1 MPVLGECCTCGP
13 SPVGRKTHAARETHV
28 RHTRPDSTRLHRP
41 PPHQKPPPRGTLAAN
56 QELVLLYWHIGRGIL
71 ERQDALGWGA
81 RVVDR
86 LARDLRAEFPEMTG
100 FSPRNLKYMR
110 AFAEAWPDLEFVQ
123 QAAARIPWFHNATLL
138 DKVKD
143 PAVRRFYIE
152 QTLVNGWSR
161 NVLVVQI
168 ESRLHERQGASPSNF
183 AATLPAPQSDLAQQL
198 VKDPYVFDFLT
209 LADDARERELEQ
221 GLVEHVRDFLVELGV
236 GFAFVGNQYHLEVGD
251 QDFYLDL
258 LFYHL
263 HLRCFVVVELK
274 VGAFVPE
281 YTGKL
286 NFYLSAVDDLLRHP
300 TDAPTIGILLCKAK
314 NNVIVEYALRDMA
327 KPISVAGW
335 ETQLVES
342 LPKELE
348 GRLPT
353 VEQLEAE
360 LAEDDDGSRNQQ
372 EPGTR

>member
-1 MPVLGECCTCGP
+1 MADDALTTEYIRLLDDLKVR
-13 SPVGRKTHAARETHV
+13 VRAARV
-28 RHTRPDSTRLHRP
+28 
-41 PPHQKPPPRGTLAAN
+41 QAALAAN

-81 RVVDR
+81 RVVDQ

-168 ESRLHERQGASPSNF
+168 ESRLHERQGAAPSNF

-236 GFAFVGNQYHLEVGD
+236 GFRASREAVSRAMRASHRAIQEGSYEAPSWSPSFEEAVEHCLQASLVSAFAVRD
-251 QDFYLDL
+251 
-258 LFYHL
+258 
-263 HLRCFVVVELK
+263 LRCRTPTPDFEAIRTFLQER
-274 VGAFVPE
+274 F
-281 YTGKL
+281 
-286 NFYLSAVDDLLRHP
+286 NHFVDDLEH
-300 TDAPTIGILLCKAK
+300 D
-314 NNVIVEYALRDMA
+314 E
-327 KPISVAGW
+327 KP
-335 ETQLVES
+335 
-342 LPKELE
+342 
-348 GRLPT
+348 RLPW
-353 VEQLEAE
+353 
-360 LAEDDDGSRNQQ
+360 
-372 EPGTR
+372 

>member
-1 MPVLGECCTCGP
+1 MADDALTTGYIQLLDDLKARV
-13 SPVGRKTHAARETHV
+13 RAAR
-28 RHTRPDSTRLHRP
+28 L
-41 PPHQKPPPRGTLAAN
+41 QAALAAN
-56 QELVLLYWHIGRGIL
+56 QELVLLYWHIGREIL
-71 ERQDALGWGA
+71 ERQEALGWGA

-86 LARDLRAEFPEMTG
+86 LARDLRAEFPEMKG

-110 AFAEAWPDLEFVQ
+110 AFAKAWPDFEFVQ

-168 ESRLHERQGASPSNF
+168 ESRLHERQGAAPSNF
-183 AATLPAPQSDLAQQL
+183 AATLPAAQSDLAQQL
-198 VKDPYVFDFLT
+198 VKDPYVFDFLN

-281 YTGKL
+281 YAGKL

-360 LAEDDDGSRNQQ
+360 LAEDDDGSGNQQ

>member
-1 MPVLGECCTCGP
+1 M
-13 SPVGRKTHAARETHV
+13 
-28 RHTRPDSTRLHRP
+28 
-41 PPHQKPPPRGTLAAN
+41 
-56 QELVLLYWHIGRGIL
+56 
-71 ERQDALGWGA
+71 
-81 RVVDR
+81 
-86 LARDLRAEFPEMTG
+86 
-100 FSPRNLKYMR
+100 
-110 AFAEAWPDLEFVQ
+110 
-123 QAAARIPWFHNATLL
+123 
-138 DKVKD
+138 
-143 PAVRRFYIE
+143 
-152 QTLVNGWSR
+152 
-161 NVLVVQI
+161 
-168 ESRLHERQGASPSNF
+168 
-183 AATLPAPQSDLAQQL
+183 
-198 VKDPYVFDFLT
+198 
-209 LADDARERELEQ
+209 
-221 GLVEHVRDFLVELGV
+221 EHVRDFLVELGV

-281 YTGKL
+281 YAGKL

-335 ETQLVES
+335 EAQLVES